1 MAGGVDKGVDLR
13 YVDQQTLNPH
23 DRLDTLPAGLPEYTL
38 GYGVIRWM
46 TDNLTITDGDNAG
59 EPFRVTRRQALFL
72 IWWYAVDET
81 GRWIYGKAVRRLA
94 KGSGKSPFAAAQ
106 ALAEMM
112 GPVRLDYFDDDAP
125 GGVVGKRVPNADVN
139 LVATSFEQ
147 TANTMDAVRQMAAQG
162 STIYKKHKLTVG
174 KTQIESMREQ
184 IQLKVKASSVGT
196 LEGGRTTFTVAD
208 ETEHWTEGK
217 NGADLMDVLSRNLAK
232 TGNRLLETSNA
243 WEPGDGSAAEQSF
256 EIWCAQEEGL
266 TESEM
271 PILYDAV
278 IAPPNT
284 SLSDDPGPGEI
295 SLTEGLEYVYKD
307 CPWVLKNLSAIK
319 EDIWRTP
326 NQATA
331 RRFYLNQPTAAKGAW
346 VTPQMWQSLA
356 NPERELVEGE
366 DIVMFFDGSKSGD
379 HSALVGCCMEDGHV
393 FNIAVWVPED
403 DGDGNM
409 YIDKA
414 AVDNTVRRIKERFN
428 VVAFWADRRE
438 WDTFVN
444 VEWPLLFQDNKI
456 IPPKRYATEL
466 QTVNFDMAGSNS
478 DNLRRFGQ
486 AAEQTRDDILNRAF
500 THDGSSVLSQHVV
513 NAHAHTLRNG
523 YVSIRKQTPKS
534 SRKIDAAVCMIGA
547 RMMYHYVRQSKD
559 YLRKQK
565 QSDAASQWSFF

>member
-1 MAGGVDKGVDLR
+1 MAGRVDKGVDLR
-13 YVDQQTLNPH
+13 TVDQLSLSPY
-23 DRLDTLPAGLPEYTL
+23 DRLDTLPPGLPEYTL
-38 GYGVIRWM
+38 GYEVIRWM

-59 EPFRVTRRQALFL
+59 QPFRVTKRQARFL
-72 IWWYAVDET
+72 LWWYAVDEF
-81 GRWIYGKAVRRLA
+81 GNWLYGKAVRRLA

-112 GPVRLDYFDDDAP
+112 GPVRVDYLDDDVP

-147 TANTMDAVRQMAAQG
+147 TANTMDAARQMAAQG
-162 STIYKKHKLTVG
+162 STTYKKHKLTVN
-174 KTQIESMREQ
+174 KRSIESLTEQ
-184 IQLKVKASSVGT
+184 IMLKVRASSVGS

-208 ETEHWTEGK
+208 ETEHWTEGQQ
-217 NGADLMDVLSRNLAK
+217 GADLMAVLSRNLAK
-232 TGNRLLETSNA
+232 TGNRMLETSNA
-243 WEPGDGSAAEQSF
+243 WEPGDESAAEQSF

-284 SLSDDPGPGEI
+284 SLSDEPGPGEI
-295 SLTEGLEYVYKD
+295 SLTEGLEWVYQD

-319 EDIWRTP
+319 EDVWRTP
-326 NQATA
+326 DQASA

-346 VTPQMWQSLA
+346 VTPQMWQALA
-356 NPERELVEGE
+356 DPERELVDGE

-379 HSALVGCCMEDGHV
+379 HSALVGCCMSDGHV
-393 FNIAVWVPED
+393 FNIGVWVPED
-403 DGDGNM
+403 DGDGGT

-414 AVDNTVRRIKERFN
+414 AVDNTIRRIKERFN

-444 VEWPLLFQDNKI
+444 VEWPLLFADNNLV
-456 IPPKRYATEL
+456 PPKKRATEL
-466 QTVNFDMAGSNS
+466 QTVNFDMSGSNS
-478 DNLRRFGQ
+478 ENLRRFGQ
-486 AAEQTRDDILNRAF
+486 AAEQTRDDITNKAF
-500 THDGSSVLSQHVV
+500 THDGSGVLSQHVV
-513 NAHAHTLRNG
+513 NAHAHALRNG
-523 YVSIRKQTPKS
+523 YISIRKQTPKS

-547 RMMYHYVRQSKD
+547 RLMYHYVRQSDGYK
-559 YLRKQK
+559 RKQK
-565 QSDAASQWSFF
+565 QLTASTQWSF

>member
-1 MAGGVDKGVDLR
+1 MAGRVDKGVDLR
-13 YVDQQTLNPH
+13 TVDQLSLSPY
-23 DRLDTLPAGLPEYTL
+23 DRLDTLPPGLPEYTL
-38 GYGVIRWM
+38 GYEVIRWM

-59 EPFRVTRRQALFL
+59 QPFRVTKRQARFL
-72 IWWYAVDET
+72 LWWYAVDEF
-81 GRWIYGKAVRRLA
+81 GNWLYGKAVRRLA

-112 GPVRLDYFDDDAP
+112 GPVRVDYFDDDVP
-125 GGVVGKRVPNADVN
+125 GGVVGKRVANADVN

-147 TANTMDAVRQMAAQG
+147 TANTMDAARQMAAQG
-162 STIYKKHKLTVG
+162 STTYKKHKLTVN
-174 KTQIESMREQ
+174 KRSIESLTEQ
-184 IQLKVKASSVGT
+184 IMLKVRASSVGS

-208 ETEHWTEGK
+208 ETEHWTEGQQ
-217 NGADLMDVLSRNLAK
+217 GADLMAVLSRNLAK
-232 TGNRLLETSNA
+232 TGNRMLETSNA
-243 WEPGDGSAAEQSF
+243 WEPGDESAAEQSF

-284 SLSDDPGPGEI
+284 SLSDEPGPGEI
-295 SLTEGLEYVYKD
+295 SLTEGLEWVYQD

-319 EDIWRTP
+319 EDVWRTP
-326 NQATA
+326 DQASA

-346 VTPQMWQSLA
+346 VTPQMWQALA
-356 NPERELVEGE
+356 DPERELVDGE

-379 HSALVGCCMEDGHV
+379 HSALVGCCMSDGHV
-393 FNIAVWVPED
+393 FNIGVWVPED
-403 DGDGNM
+403 DGDGGT

-428 VVAFWADRRE
+428 VVAFWADRKE

-444 VEWPLLFQDNKI
+444 VEWPLLFADNNLV
-456 IPPKRYATEL
+456 PPKNRATEL

-478 DNLRRFGQ
+478 ENLRRFGQ
-486 AAEQTRDDILNRAF
+486 AAEQTRDDITNKAF
-500 THDGSSVLSQHVV
+500 THDGSGVLSQHVI
-513 NAHAHTLRNG
+513 NAHAHVLRNG
-523 YVSIRKQTPKS
+523 YISIRKQTPKS

-547 RMMYHYVRQSKD
+547 RLMYHYVRQSEGYK
-559 YLRKQK
+559 RKQK
-565 QSDAASQWSFF
+565 QLTASTQWSF

>member
-1 MAGGVDKGVDLR
+1 MAGRVDKGIDLR
-13 YVDQQTLNPH
+13 TVDQLSLSPY
-23 DRLDTLPAGLPEYTL
+23 DRLDTLPPGLPEYTL
-38 GYGVIRWM
+38 GYEVIRWM

-59 EPFRVTRRQALFL
+59 QPFRVTKRQARFL
-72 IWWYAVDET
+72 LWWYAVDEF
-81 GRWIYGKAVRRLA
+81 GNWLYGKAVRRLA

-112 GPVRLDYFDDDAP
+112 GPVRLDYFDDDVP

-147 TANTMDAVRQMAAQG
+147 TANTMDAARQMAAQG
-162 STIYKKHKLTVG
+162 STTYKKHKLTVN
-174 KTQIESMREQ
+174 KRSIESLTEQ
-184 IQLKVKASSVGT
+184 IQLKVKASSVGS

-208 ETEHWTEGK
+208 ETEHWPDSKG
-217 NGADLMDVLSRNLAK
+217 DDSLMNVLSRNVSK

-243 WEPGDGSAAEQSF
+243 WSPGDESAAELSF
-256 EIWCAQEEGL
+256 DIWCAQEEGL

-271 PILYDAV
+271 PTLYDAIV
-278 IAPPNT
+278 APPNT
-284 SLSDDPGPGEI
+284 SLSDNPGPGEI
-295 SLTEGLEYVYKD
+295 SLTEGLEWVYQD
-307 CPWVLKNLSAIK
+307 CPWVLKNLPAIK
-319 EDIWRTP
+319 EDIWRTS

-346 VTPQMWQSLA
+346 VTPQMWQALA
-356 NPERELVEGE
+356 DPERELVDGE

-379 HSALVGCCMEDGHV
+379 HSALVGCCMSDGHV
-393 FNIAVWVPED
+393 FQIGVWVPED

-456 IPPKRYATEL
+456 IPPNRYATEL
-466 QTVNFDMAGSNS
+466 QTVNFDMAGSS
-478 DNLRRFGQ
+478 SEHLKRFGQ
-486 AAEQTRDDILNRAF
+486 AAEQTRDEIVNKKF
-500 THDGSSVLSQHVV
+500 THDGGSVLSQHVV
-513 NAHAHTLRNG
+513 NAYARVLRNG
-523 YVSIRKQTPKS
+523 YISIRKQTPKS

-547 RMMYHYVRQSKD
+547 RMMYHYVRQSEGYK
-559 YLRKQK
+559 RKQK
-565 QSDAASQWSFF
+565 QLTASTQWSF

>member
-1 MAGGVDKGVDLR
+1 MAGRVDKGVDLR
-13 YVDQQTLNPH
+13 TVDQLSLSPY
-23 DRLDTLPAGLPEYTL
+23 DRLDTLPPGLPEYTL
-38 GYGVIRWM
+38 GYEVIRWM

-59 EPFRVTRRQALFL
+59 QPFRVTKRQARFL
-72 IWWYAVDET
+72 LWWYAVDEF
-81 GRWIYGKAVRRLA
+81 GNWLYGKAVRRLA

-112 GPVRLDYFDDDAP
+112 GPVRVDYFDDDVP

-147 TANTMDAVRQMAAQG
+147 TANTMDAARQMAAQG
-162 STIYKKHKLTVG
+162 STTYKKHKLTVN
-174 KTQIESMREQ
+174 KRSIESLTEQ
-184 IQLKVKASSVGT
+184 IMLKVRASSVGS

-208 ETEHWTEGK
+208 ETEHWTEGQQ
-217 NGADLMDVLSRNLAK
+217 GADLMAVLSRNLAK
-232 TGNRLLETSNA
+232 TGNRMLETSNA
-243 WEPGDGSAAEQSF
+243 WEPGDESAAEQSF

-284 SLSDDPGPGEI
+284 SLSDEPGPGEI
-295 SLTEGLEYVYKD
+295 SLTEGLEWVYQD

-319 EDIWRTP
+319 EDVWRTP
-326 NQATA
+326 DQASA

-346 VTPQMWQSLA
+346 VTPQMWQALA
-356 NPERELVEGE
+356 DPERELEDGE

-379 HSALVGCCMEDGHV
+379 HSALVGCCMSDGHV
-393 FNIAVWVPED
+393 FNIGVWVPED
-403 DGDGNM
+403 DGDGGT

-414 AVDNTVRRIKERFN
+414 AVDNTIRRIKERFN

-444 VEWPLLFQDNKI
+444 VEWPLLFADNNLV
-456 IPPKRYATEL
+456 PPKKRATEL
-466 QTVNFDMAGSNS
+466 QTVNFDMSGSNS
-478 DNLRRFGQ
+478 ENLRRFGQ
-486 AAEQTRDDILNRAF
+486 AAEQTRDDITNKAF
-500 THDGSSVLSQHVV
+500 THDGSGVLSQHVV
-513 NAHAHTLRNG
+513 NAHAHALRNG
-523 YVSIRKQTPKS
+523 YISIRKQTPKS

-547 RMMYHYVRQSKD
+547 RLMYHYVRQSDGYK
-559 YLRKQK
+559 RKQK
-565 QSDAASQWSFF
+565 QLTASTQWSF

>member
-1 MAGGVDKGVDLR
+1 MAGRVDKGVDLR
-13 YVDQQTLNPH
+13 TVDQLSLSPY
-23 DRLDTLPAGLPEYTL
+23 DRLDTLPPGLPEYTL
-38 GYGVIRWM
+38 GYEVIRWM

-59 EPFRVTRRQALFL
+59 QPFRVTKRQARFL
-72 IWWYAVDET
+72 LWWYAVDEF
-81 GRWIYGKAVRRLA
+81 GNWLYGKAVRRLA

-112 GPVRLDYFDDDAP
+112 GPVRVDYFDDNVP

-147 TANTMDAVRQMAAQG
+147 TANTMDAARQMAAQG
-162 STIYKKHKLTVG
+162 STTYKKHKLTVN
-174 KTQIESMREQ
+174 KRSIESLTEQ
-184 IQLKVKASSVGT
+184 IMLKVRASSVGS

-208 ETEHWTEGK
+208 ETEHWTEGQQ
-217 NGADLMDVLSRNLAK
+217 GADLMAVLSRNLAK
-232 TGNRLLETSNA
+232 TGNRMLETSNA
-243 WEPGDGSAAEQSF
+243 WEPGDESAAEQSF

-284 SLSDDPGPGEI
+284 SLSDEPGPGEI
-295 SLTEGLEYVYKD
+295 SLTEGLEWVYQD

-319 EDIWRTP
+319 EDVWRTP
-326 NQATA
+326 DQASA

-346 VTPQMWQSLA
+346 VTPQMWQALA
-356 NPERELVEGE
+356 DPERELVDGE

-379 HSALVGCCMEDGHV
+379 HSALVGCCMSDGHV
-393 FNIAVWVPED
+393 FNIGVWVPED
-403 DGDGNM
+403 DGDGGT

-414 AVDNTVRRIKERFN
+414 AVDNTIRRIKERSN

-444 VEWPLLFQDNKI
+444 VEWPLLFADNNLV
-456 IPPKRYATEL
+456 PPKRRATEL
-466 QTVNFDMAGSNS
+466 QTVNFDMSGSNS
-478 DNLRRFGQ
+478 ENLRRFGQ
-486 AAEQTRDDILNRAF
+486 AAEQTRDDIVNKAF
-500 THDGSSVLSQHVV
+500 THDGSGVLSQHVV
-513 NAHAHTLRNG
+513 NAHAHALRNG
-523 YVSIRKQTPKS
+523 YISIRKQTPKS

-547 RMMYHYVRQSKD
+547 RLMYHYVRQSDGYK
-559 YLRKQK
+559 RKQK
-565 QSDAASQWSFF
+565 QLTASTQWSF

>member
-1 MAGGVDKGVDLR
+1 MAGRVDKGVDLR
-13 YVDQQTLNPH
+13 TVDQLSLSPY
-23 DRLDTLPAGLPEYTL
+23 DRLDTLPPGLPEYTL
-38 GYGVIRWM
+38 GYEVIRWM

-59 EPFRVTRRQALFL
+59 QPFRVTKRQARFL
-72 IWWYAVDET
+72 LWWYAVDEF
-81 GRWIYGKAVRRLA
+81 GNWLYGKAVRRLA

-112 GPVRLDYFDDDAP
+112 GPVRVDYFDDGVP

-147 TANTMDAVRQMAAQG
+147 TANTMDAARQMAAQG
-162 STIYKKHKLTVG
+162 STTYKKHKLTVN
-174 KTQIESMREQ
+174 KRSIESLTEQ
-184 IQLKVKASSVGT
+184 IMLKVRASSVGS

-208 ETEHWTEGK
+208 ETEHWTEGQQ
-217 NGADLMDVLSRNLAK
+217 GADLMAVLSRNLAK
-232 TGNRLLETSNA
+232 TGNRMLETSNA
-243 WEPGDGSAAEQSF
+243 WEPGDESAAEQSF

-284 SLSDDPGPGEI
+284 SLSDEPGPGEI
-295 SLTEGLEYVYKD
+295 SLTEGLEWVYQD

-319 EDIWRTP
+319 EDVWRTP
-326 NQATA
+326 DQASA

-346 VTPQMWQSLA
+346 VTPQMWQALA
-356 NPERELVEGE
+356 DPERELVDGE

-379 HSALVGCCMEDGHV
+379 HSALVGCCMSDGHV
-393 FNIAVWVPED
+393 FNIGVWVPED
-403 DGDGNM
+403 DGDGGT

-414 AVDNTVRRIKERFN
+414 AVDNTIRRIKERFN

-444 VEWPLLFQDNKI
+444 VEWPLLFADNNLV
-456 IPPKRYATEL
+456 PPKKRATEL
-466 QTVNFDMAGSNS
+466 QTVNFDMSGSNS
-478 DNLRRFGQ
+478 ENLRRFGQ
-486 AAEQTRDDILNRAF
+486 AAEQTRDDITNKAF
-500 THDGSSVLSQHVV
+500 THDGSGVLSQHVI
-513 NAHAHTLRNG
+513 NAHAHALRNG
-523 YVSIRKQTPKS
+523 YISIRKQTPKS

-547 RMMYHYVRQSKD
+547 RLMYHYVRQSDGYK
-559 YLRKQK
+559 RKQK
-565 QSDAASQWSFF
+565 QLTASTQWSF